1 MRSPCG
7 PVLSG
12 GNLGNGGDQFAGV
25 GLLRG
30 GEQAVYVAMLH
41 HLAGAQH
48 RDAVGDPPDRRQ
60 IVGNE
65 QVAQTQLL
73 L

>member
-12 GNLGNGGDQFAGV
+12 GKPRGNGGDQFAGV

-41 HLAGAQH
+41 HPG
-48 RDAVGDPPDRRQ
+48 RR
-60 IVGNE
+60 
-65 QVAQTQLL
+65 AAP
-73 L
+73 

>member
-12 GNLGNGGDQFAGV
+12 GNLWNGGDQFAGV

-41 HLAGAQH
+41 HRPARSTVTLSAI
-48 RDAVGDPPDRRQ
+48 RLT
-60 IVGNE
+60 
-65 QVAQTQLL
+65 VARSWVMNR
-73 L
+73 